1 MKSDCELLEEFRE
14 QADFINN
21 LYGLGDIDHDTAL
34 DKGHIYELMK
44 KYAEHQSK
52 VNNGGLDDVSHQRG
66 LLESFRDWHNNTKIA
81 DNNIHNGDLDDF
93 LEDYNCG

>member
-1 MKSDCELLEEFRE
+1 MNMKIKEEDKNLNYWEKNCEEDYLHTPISVLRYITKLEE
-14 QADFINN
+14 A
-21 LYGLGDIDHDTAL
+21 
-34 DKGHIYELMK
+34 
-44 KYAEHQSK
+44 
-52 VNNGGLDDVSHQRG
+52 VNNCVLDGVNHQRG